1 MRNLL
6 VLLALALAA
15 TPALSMPLP
24 CGTPLMLAAGGTRD
38 RPECDTW
45 TESSTYPIRV
55 HYSYGEE
62 ELAAVT
68 LEAADL
74 SWQMQVEEWGWAEPG
89 GDDGLG
95 GSDAVDYYLA
105 DTQFGGYV
113 SPDDWWE
120 TATQAQCAG
129 HVVINREM
137 DLDSIR
143 ITVPHEF
150 NHVLQLWT
158 DCAEDPQMLEA
169 SAVFAQDW
177 VYPEL
182 GSAWGFAAGYQEG
195 YYRSLDYYAYA
206 EPPQY
211 GSFVFLQYVAER
223 FADGTP
229 VSTREIWDDSLQ
241 GDFGNSNTWMA
252 ALERWLEDHW
262 ADDLA
267 APTGD
272 ETYTE
277 VAWREFSEWRYFL
290 GANWLEGYL
299 EHGHPDSL
307 HYGIELPVAGTA
319 SLASLEEGPV
329 DIELPHAMGE
339 LSSAAVLIRHP
350 EEGWI
355 VHADLTADT
364 DSERWALSLVS
375 LDTSTESVI
384 ERVIGDIAAGEA
396 HASTEVLPGVD
407 NIVAVIAQVG
417 DGTLDP
423 RQDDWSGDEAQIQ
436 IWIEGYEADDDD
448 DDVADDDDD
457 DDDGG
462 SSLPRVAEGD
472 GCGACATAPRRPA
485 GATVLLTLLAAA
497 FFRRAR

>member
-1 MRNLL
+1 
-6 VLLALALAA
+6 
-15 TPALSMPLP
+15 
-24 CGTPLMLAAGGTRD
+24 
-38 RPECDTW
+38 
-45 TESSTYPIRV
+45 
-55 HYSYGEE
+55 
-62 ELAAVT
+62 
-68 LEAADL
+68 
-74 SWQMQVEEWGWAEPG
+74 
-89 GDDGLG
+89 
-95 GSDAVDYYLA
+95 
-105 DTQFGGYV
+105 
-113 SPDDWWE
+113 
-120 TATQAQCAG
+120 
-129 HVVINREM
+129 
-137 DLDSIR
+137 
-143 ITVPHEF
+143 
-150 NHVLQLWT
+150 
-158 DCAEDPQMLEA
+158 
-169 SAVFAQDW
+169 
-177 VYPEL
+177 
-182 GSAWGFAAGYQEG
+182 
-195 YYRSLDYYAYA
+195 
-206 EPPQY
+206 
-211 GSFVFLQYVAER
+211 
-223 FADGTP
+223 